1 MGRTV
6 KDESPLTQ
14 RVIGVKV
21 HGIGNFV
28 YVCDETVRGGGN
40 LIIEVLRQI
49 LLHIEKKGKL
59 PYINPV
65 LYLQIDNCGEN
76 KNKTLFAFLTDLVR
90 KQVFHKIKACF
101 LMVGH
106 THDDID

>member
-1 MGRTV
+1 MDQKKTNCPVMGRTV

-40 LIIEVLRQI
+40 LIIEFLRQI
-49 LLHIEKKGKL
+49 LLHMKKKGS
-59 PYINPV
+59 
-65 LYLQIDNCGEN
+65 
-76 KNKTLFAFLTDLVR
+76 
-90 KQVFHKIKACF
+90 FHTSIQFCTCK
-101 LMVGH
+101 
-106 THDDID
+106 

>member
-1 MGRTV
+1 MIGRTV
-6 KDESPLTQ
+6 KDESPWPLTQ
-14 RVIGVKV
+14 HVIGVKV

-40 LIIEVLRQI
+40 LIIEVLRQT
-49 LLHIEKKGKL
+49 LLHVETIGKL

-76 KNKTLFAFLTDLVR
+76 KNNTLFAFFDRPCEKTSLLQG
-90 KQVFHKIKACF
+90 KG
-101 LMVGH
+101 LL
-106 THDDID
+106 

>member
-76 KNKTLFAFLTDLVR
+76 KNKTLFAF
-90 KQVFHKIKACF
+90 
-101 LMVGH
+101 
-106 THDDID
+106 